1 MRHDRV
7 EVSNSPLDVASLYQW
22 ALSPE
27 CGAVVLFSGIVRNHA
42 EGRTEVT
49 SLTYEAYGEMAKA
62 KLQDVIDEA
71 RRRFPTLGRVAL
83 VHRLGELQLSESSVM
98 VVASAPH
105 RPEAFNAARFCI
117 DALKQS
123 VPIWK
128 KEEWSSGSDWGT
140 NAVNP
145 VSASAVDRTSSR
157 ASS

>member
-7 EVSNSPLDVASLYQW
+7 EVSDSPLDVASLYEW
-22 ALSPE
+22 ALLPE

>member
-7 EVSNSPLDVASLYQW
+7 EVSDSPLDAASLYEW
-22 ALSPE
+22 ALLPE

>member
-7 EVSNSPLDVASLYQW
+7 EVSDSPLDVASLYEW
-22 ALSPE
+22 ALLPE

-145 VSASAVDRTSSR
+145 VSASSVDSTSMR

>member
-7 EVSNSPLDVASLYQW
+7 EVSDSPLDVASLYQW
-22 ALSPE
+22 ALLPE

>member
-27 CGAVVLFSGIVRNHA
+27 CGAVVLFSGVVRDHA
-42 EGRTEVT
+42 EGRTGVT
-49 SLTYEAYGEMAKA
+49 SLTYEAYGEIAKA

-98 VVASAPH
+98 VVVSAPH

>member
-27 CGAVVLFSGIVRNHA
+27 CGAVVLFSGVVRDHA
-42 EGRTEVT
+42 EDRTGVT
-49 SLTYEAYGEMAKA
+49 SLTYEAYGEIAKA

-98 VVASAPH
+98 VVVSAPH

-145 VSASAVDRTSSR
+145 VSVSSVDSTSMR

>member
-27 CGAVVLFSGIVRNHA
+27 CGAVVLFSGVVRDHA
-42 EGRTEVT
+42 EDRTGVT
-49 SLTYEAYGEMAKA
+49 LLTYEAYGEIAKA

-98 VVASAPH
+98 VVVSAPH

-145 VSASAVDRTSSR
+145 VSVSSVDSTSMR